1 MKVSK
6 YIFLFTGAL
15 ILVLLFR
22 SFGLEATISQIV
34 RIGWGGFTL
43 ICLIFLFSNI
53 FLAYA
58 WRVLITAPVEK
69 GKFYKFVL
77 ARIAGDATSSIN
89 AMGAVAGEPLKAM
102 YVKDLVPL
110 RTGLATVVL
119 DRLIHTVSN
128 VLMVLTGMLAG
139 LFVFREQFMSNL
151 AVFVG
156 LLVFFVVMLVI
167 AFRIL
172 RAHSNGVIAG
182 IINKLP
188 GFIRNR
194 IMTESRSDKIEKID
208 SEISFIF
215 SSRDNLNHFYISLA
229 LHYFSIIISCS
240 LEIYLIVR
248 YIAPAAGFTFAEGL
262 FVYIFGFIAT
272 SALFFVPANVGTS
285 EGSYSIALKILGY
298 DPVIGLS
305 VGIIR
310 RFRTFVW
317 AGIGIALLFYA
328 GLIKK
333 DVKIDGDIKED

>member
-1 MKVSK
+1 MKLSK
-6 YIFLFTGAL
+6 YIFLITGAL

-22 SFGLEATISQIV
+22 SFGIDVTINHIIK
-34 RIGWGGFTL
+34 IGWGGFGL
-43 ICLIFLFSNI
+43 ICFIFLFSNI

-58 WRVLITAPVEK
+58 WRVLINYSVEK

-89 AMGAVAGEPLKAM
+89 ALGAAAGEPLKAM
-102 YVKDLVPL
+102 YVKDLVPFSM
-110 RTGLATVVL
+110 GLATVVL
-119 DRLIHTVSN
+119 DRLIHIISN
-128 VLMVLTGMLAG
+128 VLMVLTGMFAG

-151 AVFVG
+151 AVFLG
-156 LLVFFVVMLVI
+156 LLIFFVVILVV
-167 AFRIL
+167 AFRTVRSQSRGL
-172 RAHSNGVIAG
+172 IAG
-182 IINKLP
+182 IVNRLP
-188 GFIRNR
+188 LFIRNR
-194 IMTESRSDKIEKID
+194 VMTDSRMEKIEKID

-229 LHYFSIIISCS
+229 LHYFAIIISCS
-240 LEIYLIVR
+240 LEIYLIVKF
-248 YIAPAAGFTFAEGL
+248 IAPLAGFTFSEAL

-317 AGIGIALLFYA
+317 AGIGVALLFYA
-328 GLIKK
+328 GLIRK
-333 DVKIDGDIKED
+333 DVKIDEDK